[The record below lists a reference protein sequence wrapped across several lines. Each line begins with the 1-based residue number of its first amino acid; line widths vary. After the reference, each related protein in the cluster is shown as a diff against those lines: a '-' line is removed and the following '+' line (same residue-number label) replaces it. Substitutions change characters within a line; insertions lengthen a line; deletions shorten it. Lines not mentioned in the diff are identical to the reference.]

1 MRHLAYSSFQHATVQ
16 SLPSLRRIMQDLMF
30 EPSRQGSST
39 SDGSQ
44 QYTPSTPAERYIHLL
59 CEDKIAIL
67 SFLCEICIA
76 SRVIRAHIDWA
87 DASLTEL
94 RKEKIE
100 VNREKR
106 RLYVIQSFLCLL
118 YSILHSYRMDEIAQL
133 DSKIEPEGDGAKL
146 DSSKPPTLPDR
157 AAATPL
163 PDFSSPAPGQSEDD
177 LETKQNGNNSDG
189 TDDFPPSSRRKRS
202 SVLRRT
208 SAKYASDAPLKVVGH
223 GKDRAQARIKA
234 AELRSA
240 MAERRRLDE
249 ELNKTERRLEAI
261 EREFRQLFGVG
272 RTRHMGKDR
281 FYNRYW
287 WLDGMG
293 IGHLVTS
300 SGTASYGAGRVFVQG
315 PGEFDVLVIAGR
327 GGAVQA
333 RQKEEDGLDGTLGPG
348 EWGMYSEPK
357 DIEELIAWLNVKGH
371 RELTLK
377 NVLTKWLD
385 HILSGVKRRQA
396 VSEIFT
402 VGEHIIDALTQD
414 LATRPERRSTRG
426 KGSSNSINSLEI
438 NREPYLAWVNRHN
451 TQNGR

>member
-1 MRHLAYSSFQHATVQ
+1 MHWLFIFVMYGLSISFPKWHIAYSAHQHATVQ

-30 EPSRQGSST
+30 EPSREGPSI
-39 SDGSQ
+39 SDGPR
-44 QYTPSTPAERYIHLL
+44 QYVPSTPAERYIHLL

-67 SFLCEICIA
+67 AFLCEICIA

-106 RLYVIQSFLCLL
+106 RLYVYHFLETSPLL
-118 YSILHSYRMDEIAQL
+118 NLHSYRMDEIAQL

-146 DSSKPPTLPDR
+146 DGSKDPPTLLDR
-157 AAATPL
+157 AAATPSADL
-163 PDFSSPAPGQSEDD
+163 SSPAPGPSEDE
-177 LETKQNGNNSDG
+177 LETKQNGNNSDA
-189 TDDFPPSSRRKRS
+189 TDDFPPSSRRKRAS
-202 SVLRRT
+202 ALRRA
-208 SAKYASDAPLKVVGH
+208 SAKYVPDAPLKVLGH

-234 AELRSA
+234 AELKSA

-281 FYNRYW
+281 FFNRYW

-293 IGHLVTS
+293 IGNLVTS
-300 SGTASYGAGRVFVQG
+300 SGTASYGTGRVFVQG
-315 PGEFDVLVIAGR
+315 PSEFDLLVIAGK
-327 GGAVQA
+327 GEGVVQA
-333 RQKEEDGLDGTLGPG
+333 RQKEEDGADGTLGLG
-348 EWGMYSEPK
+348 EWGMYSEPQEV
-357 DIEELIAWLNVKGH
+357 EELIAWLNIKGH
-371 RELTLK
+371 RELALK

-396 VSEIFT
+396 VSRLCKISQAGT
-402 VGEHIIDALTQD
+402 
-414 LATRPERRSTRG
+414 
-426 KGSSNSINSLEI
+426 
-438 NREPYLAWVNRHN
+438 
-451 TQNGR
+451 